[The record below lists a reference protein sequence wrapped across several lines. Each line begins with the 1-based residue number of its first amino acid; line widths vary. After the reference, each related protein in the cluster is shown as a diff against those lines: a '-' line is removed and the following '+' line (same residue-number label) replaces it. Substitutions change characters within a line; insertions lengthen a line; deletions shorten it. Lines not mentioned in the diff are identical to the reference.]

1 MWAALKCVWSHY
13 QTHLKLGNWAAKEKK
28 RLLPLADLTCSETS
42 MWMLAPPRKTA
53 EQHNYLSKIELHL
66 SKLSTKM
73 KVRVLRGYQYF

>member
-1 MWAALKCVWSHY
+1 MCLVTLPDTSSIG
-13 QTHLKLGNWAAKEKK
+13 KLGSQGKK

-42 MWMLAPPRKTA
+42 MWMLAPPKKTA